1 MTHWLTTHWHTF
13 LFALRRLLHTP
24 MASLLTAAVIGIT
37 LSLPAGLYTLLQN
50 VDAVAPNIQTEPQIS
65 LFLSLTATKNDVSQI
80 ESLLQRNPGIK
91 SFRFVSRDQALNEL
105 KQNPGLSQIAN
116 SLERNPLPDAF
127 IILPGNISPQELDK
141 LHDELRVLPNVA
153 HSQLDSAWAKRLHAL
168 LQLGRQAV
176 MILAFLLGFALIAIT
191 GNTIRLQIL
200 TQREEI
206 EVSKLIGA
214 TDAFIRRPFLYH
226 GALQGLAGG
235 IAAWMIVTLS
245 IILLNNNIAEL
256 AQLYSSDFQLQ
267 SLTLSDSLFMLGA
280 SAVLGLLGAYGAVW
294 QSLKNIEP
302 R

>member
-1 MTHWLTTHWHTF
+1 VIHWLTAHWHTF
-13 LFALRRLLHTP
+13 LFTLQRMLHTP

-37 LSLPAGLYTLLQN
+37 LSLPAGLYALLQN
-50 VDAVAPNIQTEPQIS
+50 VDAVAPNIVSEPQIS
-65 LFLSLTATKNDVSQI
+65 LFLSLDATGNDVKQI
-80 ESLLQRNPGIK
+80 EDLLQKKTSIK
-91 SFRFVSRDQALNEL
+91 SFRFVSRDQALTEL

-127 IILPGNISPQELDK
+127 IILPGNATPQELEK
-141 LHDELRVLPNVA
+141 LHDELRALPGVA
-153 HSQLDSAWAKRLHAL
+153 HTQLDSAWAKRLHAL
-168 LQLGRQAV
+168 LRLGQQAV

-214 TDAFIRRPFLYH
+214 TNAFIRRPFLYH

-245 IILLNNNIAEL
+245 IILLNSHITEL
-256 AQLYSSDFQLQ
+256 AQLYGSDFQLQ
-267 SLTLSDSLFMLGA
+267 SLSLTDSAIMLGV
-280 SAVLGLLGAYGAVW
+280 SAMLGLLGAYGAVW
-294 QSLKNIEP
+294 RTLKSIEP

>member
-13 LFALRRLLHTP
+13 LFALQRLLFAP
-24 MASLLTAAVIGIT
+24 MASLLTAAVIGIA

-50 VDAVAPNIQTEPQIS
+50 VDAVAPNIQAKPQIS
-65 LFLSLTATKNDVSQI
+65 LFLSLTATKNDVKQI
-80 ESLLQRNPGIK
+80 ENLLQGNTSIK

-105 KQNPGLSQIAN
+105 KQNPGLSQIAK

-127 IILPGNISPQELDK
+127 IVLPDNISPQELEA
-141 LHDELRVLPNVA
+141 LHDELRALPNVA
-153 HSQLDSAWAKRLHAL
+153 HTQLDSAWAKRLHSL
-168 LQLGRQAV
+168 LRLGQQAV

-245 IILLNNNIAEL
+245 IILLNSNIAEL
-256 AQLYSSDFQLQ
+256 AQLYGSDFQLQ
-267 SLTLSDSLFMLGA
+267 SLSLPNSAIMLGM
-280 SAVLGLLGAYGAVW
+280 SALLGLLGAYGAVW
-294 QSLKNIEP
+294 RSLKNIEP

>member
-13 LFALRRLLHTP
+13 LFALQRMLHAPT
-24 MASLLTAAVIGIT
+24 ASLLTAAVIGIT

-50 VDAVAPNIQTEPQIS
+50 VDAVTPNMQAEPQIS
-65 LFLSLTATKNDVSQI
+65 LFLTLTATKTDVQKI
-80 ESLLQRNPGIK
+80 DSLLHKNPAIK

-116 SLERNPLPDAF
+116 NLERNPLPDAF
-127 IILPGNISPQELDK
+127 IVIPASSTPQELEK
-141 LHDELRVLPNVA
+141 LRDELRALPNIA
-153 HSQLDSAWAKRLHAL
+153 HTQLDSAWAKRLHAL
-168 LQLGRQAV
+168 LQLGQQAV
-176 MILAFLLGFALIAIT
+176 IILAFLLGFALIAIT

-245 IILLNNNIAEL
+245 IVLLNHSITEL

-267 SLTLSDSLFMLGA
+267 SLTTTDSLIMLGM
-280 SAVLGLLGAYGAVW
+280 SALLGLLGAYGAVW
-294 QSLKNIEP
+294 RSLKNIEP

>member
-1 MTHWLTTHWHTF
+1 MIHWLTTHWHTF
-13 LFALRRLLHTP
+13 LFALQRLLNTP
-24 MASLLTAAVIGIT
+24 MASLLTAAVMGIT

-50 VDAVAPNIQTEPQIS
+50 VDSLAPNIQAEPQIS

-80 ESLLQRNPGIK
+80 ETLLRQNTGIK

-105 KQNPGLSQIAN
+105 KQNPGLSQIAT

-127 IILPGNISPQELDK
+127 IILPGNNTPQELEK
-141 LHDELRVLPNVA
+141 LHDELRALPNVA
-153 HSQLDSAWAKRLHAL
+153 HTQLDSAWAKRLHAL
-168 LQLGRQAV
+168 LRLGQQAIL
-176 MILAFLLGFALIAIT
+176 ILAFLLGFALIAIT

-245 IILLNNNIAEL
+245 IVLLNNNIAEL

-267 SLTLSDSLFMLGA
+267 SLSLSESLIMLGI
-280 SAVLGLLGAYGAVW
+280 STLLGLFGAYGAVW
-294 QSLKNIEP
+294 RSLKNIQP
-302 R
+302 Q